1 MFLDLTNLAVITDL
15 TTACIWL
22 AIVGIPGIFA
32 GIYEVARYK
41 KAKKVAHLESLNEE
55 SDSAFQDGPQKS
67 VEEFVLDG
75 NKTNTQILKQ
85 EIEGKSSTTIKEIK
99 RDRVKDGNGME

>member
-41 KAKKVAHLESLNEE
+41 KAKKVARLESLHEE
-55 SDSAFQDGPQKS
+55 SDSAFQDGSQKS

-75 NKTNTQILKQ
+75 NKTNTQTLKQ
-85 EIEGKSSTTIKEIK
+85 EIEGKSSPVIKEIK